1 MSDFT
6 GFTFNTGNRSYT
18 SESLGITR
26 VSEGDRYKDSLVPE
40 IEDKTVEIPG
50 LDGAYFY
57 GSNFKTRTISLSIAF
72 DEVTEE
78 KLRTMRQVFGYRHT
92 GELIFNEWPYKKYL
106 VKVAQPPELEYVCF
120 DERQKTTP
128 TNAENGIRTIRN
140 LSETVTVPALD
151 GEATLYGYT
160 LHEQPIQKPV
170 ATINGEVIEYTY
182 NAGTNECIFEK
193 EEEPVTVD
201 IIYDVK
207 EKIYPYKLLET
218 TERIYKGEGT
228 IEFIAYYPF
237 AKQVAKKKKA
247 YYKSQEQGYEPTQE
261 ELAQINE
268 WWDTSGLLDS
278 YDGID
283 VYSGGAI
290 NVYNPGDVETGF
302 RLVIPF
308 NTTTVNETTTYSLPG
323 FTIKYVH
330 VNDNIEEALA
340 TLNVQEITRDSDDV
354 STAIQINTMNGL
366 IEGVYK
372 DTNTLILPEDI
383 NGSLITSGTIFNEYA
398 TGEFFK
404 LLPCK
409 ENEYKIKITGL
420 NNETPVIYYD
430 YLYF

>member
-6 GFTFNTGNRSYT
+6 GFTFNTGNGSYT
-18 SESLGITR
+18 SKSLGITR

-72 DEVTEE
+72 DEVTE
-78 KLRTMRQVFGYRHT
+78 KQLRDMRQVFGYKHT

-106 VKVAQPPELEYVCF
+106 VKVAQPLELEYVCF
-120 DERQKTTP
+120 DERKKT
-128 TNAENGIRTIRN
+128 EGEEQDGIRFVN
-140 LSETVTVPALD
+140 KESTV
-151 GEATLYGYT
+151 
-160 LHEQPIQKPV
+160 I
-170 ATINGEVIEYTY
+170 TINPDTQ
-182 NAGTNECIFEK
+182 
-193 EEEPVTVD
+193 EETEHLIVTRER
-201 IIYDVK
+201 
-207 EKIYPYKLLET
+207 EKITPWRYEEN
-218 TERIYKGEGT
+218 TERIYKGEGS

-237 AKQVAKKKKA
+237 AKQVAKL
-247 YYKSQEQGYEPTQE
+247 KSKFE
-261 ELAQINE
+261 ESECPNIDE
-268 WWDTSGLLDS
+268 WWDASGLLESYSGIDT
-278 YDGID
+278 YDGNT
-283 VYSGGAI
+283 GAI

-308 NTTTVNETTTYSLPG
+308 NTTTVNEVTTYSLPS
-323 FTIKYVH
+323 FTIKYVY
-330 VNDNIEEALA
+330 VSNNMEKTLA
-340 TLNVQEITRDSDDV
+340 TLNVQEITRDSNDV

-372 DTNTLILPEDI
+372 DTNTSILPEDI
-383 NGSLITSGTIFNEYA
+383 NSSLITSGTIFNEYA

-404 LLPCK
+404 LLPCE
-409 ENEYKIKITGL
+409 ENEYKIKIIGL